1 MTMTEETNVLPE
13 SISLLHGRRPL
24 ITKEESM
31 AKTRNERRRDE
42 RIAVA
47 GIVTFLLT
55 MSVLWVSVVHALEV
69 TAWTI

>member
-1 MTMTEETNVLPE
+1 
-13 SISLLHGRRPL
+13 
-24 ITKEESM
+24 M

>member
-1 MTMTEETNVLPE
+1 
-13 SISLLHGRRPL
+13 
-24 ITKEESM
+24 M

-55 MSVLWVSVVHALEV
+55 MSVLWVSVVRALEV